1 MFRYLFFIVVFVSC
15 HYWAFSQ
22 KMETKFFIQPIPVFN
37 LSTSSSQ
44 GVGETDL
51 TPWNIGVGLGTE
63 VELKFNKKNSLIP
76 FF

>member
-1 MFRYLFFIVVFVSC
+1 
-15 HYWAFSQ
+15 
-22 KMETKFFIQPIPVFN
+22 METKFFIQPIPVFN